1 MNLILLGAPGAGK
14 GTQAVRIAEKY
25 SVPHIST
32 GDIFRKNIKEQTPI
46 GVIAKSYIDRGELVP
61 DEVTV
66 EIVRLRLAEPD
77 CKNGY
82 LLDGFPRTI
91 AQAEALDKS
100 ADVETVIN
108 IDVDLDA
115 LSERLCGRRVC
126 GKCGESYH
134 VSTKK
139 DDKCDKCGSDLIHRD
154 DDKPE
159 TVNSRLDV
167 YVRSTAPLIDYYS
180 KQGKLVSVNGMKK
193 IEEVFEEISEALD
206 RK

>member
-82 LLDGFPRTI
+82 LLDGFPRNI
-91 AQAEALDKS
+91 AQAEALDKI

-115 LSERLCGRRVC
+115 LSDRLCGRRVC

-134 VSTKK
+134 VSTKN

-206 RK
+206 KR